1 MRIGI
6 DVGGTHTD
14 AVLMNGSQILAS
26 TKALTSS
33 DVLSGIL
40 DALNTILSQASV
52 KSKAIKAIM
61 IGTTQFTN
69 AVVERRELSKV
80 AVIRLGAPSGKGL
93 PPMIDWPS
101 DLASILGNHVY
112 TLRGGFLYDN
122 WPLAELDE
130 QEIAST
136 IADIKSKGITNI
148 AISSVFSTMNPTPEI
163 VVGEKIKA
171 AIPNALMT
179 YSHKIGRIGLLEREN
194 AAILNTALLPFA
206 EKVISAFEQAML
218 ALGMNCPVYVS
229 QNDGTLMNTAFVKQ
243 FPALTFSSGPTN
255 SLRGASKLTGIKNAI
270 VVDIGGTTA
279 DIGVLHNG
287 FPRESG
293 STVTVGG
300 VRTNFRMPD
309 INPIGLGG
317 GSIVSNEGC
326 TIGPISVGHN
336 LLTQALIFGGE
347 TLTAS
352 DIIVASG
359 HANIGNKDA
368 LAMLPKKTI
377 EQALNTIQTMLD
389 NGIDAM
395 KLSSDPVPVILVG
408 GGAIL
413 VTGELPSAS
422 EIIRPKHAQVAN
434 AIGASIAQ
442 ISGESE
448 IMVSYQN
455 IPRQQAIKQVTAQA
469 TSVAVAAGADK
480 DSIIVVELEETAIPY
495 MEDASTRLR
504 VKVVGDVAALC
515 IPTKHNDSLQH
526 GDQNAN

>member
-14 AVLMNGSQILAS
+14 AVLVNGSEILAS
-26 TKALTSS
+26 TKALTSA

-40 DALNTILSQASV
+40 NALNTILNQASV
-52 KSKAIKAIM
+52 KPSSIEAIM

-80 AVIRLGAPSGKGL
+80 AAIRIGAPSGKGL
-93 PPMIDWPS
+93 PPMIDWPE
-101 DLASILGNHVY
+101 DLANILGNHVY
-112 TLRGGFLYDN
+112 TLQGGFLYDN

-130 QEIAST
+130 QEITST

-163 VVGEKIKA
+163 FVGEKIRV
-171 AIPNALMT
+171 AIPNARMT

-194 AAILNTALLPFA
+194 AAILNTALLTFA
-206 EKVISAFEQAML
+206 EKVIGAFEQAMST
-218 ALGMNCPVYVS
+218 LGMRCPVYVS
-229 QNDGTLMNTAFVKQ
+229 QNDGTLMNTSFVKQ

-270 VVDIGGTTA
+270 VVDIGGTTS
-279 DIGVLHNG
+279 DIGVLQNG

-293 STVTVGG
+293 AIVTVGG

-317 GSIVSNEGC
+317 GSIVKDDGRN
-326 TIGPISVGHN
+326 IGPVSVGHN
-336 LLTQALIFGGE
+336 LLTEALIFGGE
-347 TLTAS
+347 TITTS

-359 HANIGNKDA
+359 HADIGNKEA
-368 LAMLPKKTI
+368 LAKLPKSTI
-377 EQALNTIQTMLD
+377 AQALNTIRSVLD
-389 NGIDAM
+389 KGIDAM
-395 KLSSDPVPVILVG
+395 KLSSEPVPVILVG

-413 VTGELPSAS
+413 VTGELASAS
-422 EIIRPKHAQVAN
+422 DIIRPKHGEVAN

-442 ISGESE
+442 ISGESD
-448 IMVSYQN
+448 IMVSYLN
-455 IPRQQAIKQVTAQA
+455 VPRQEAIEQVTAKA
-469 TSVAVAAGADK
+469 TDVAVAAGADK

-495 MEDASTRLR
+495 MENASTRLR
-504 VKVVGDVAALC
+504 VKVVGDVAALSRNTQT
-515 IPTKHNDSLQH
+515 TKHNNS
-526 GDQNAN
+526 